1 MSLNNYVCFSFY
13 NSWNSLVK
21 TIGCGGYMF
30 FDEYKFKWTRGS
42 VYTI

>member
-13 NSWNSLVK
+13 KSLLR

-42 VYTI
+42 VYNI